1 MNKLKKLQRQSK
13 LLSSKSKDGL
23 VQSKL
28 SFKKEPKKDKDK
40 SENESI
46 SESNQKDKEP
56 LIESNIPKKG
66 SKKRNVKVKEEKPKK
81 KRGRPKS
88 SDKENIEKIKL
99 AFNNEINKIKNNLI
113 QNENLRKENEA
124 LIGNK
129 INKEIQDM
137 IQIFSQIKIKREEYE
152 ENMLSQ
158 INDIIVKM
166 KYALG

>member
-1 MNKLKKLQRQSK
+1 MDKLNNIIK
-13 LLSSKSKDGL
+13 
-23 VQSKL
+23 
-28 SFKKEPKKDKDK
+28 
-40 SENESI
+40 NE
-46 SESNQKDKEP
+46 
-56 LIESNIPKKG
+56 IPKIYKI
-66 SKKRNVKVKEEKPKK
+66 
-81 KRGRPKS
+81 S
-88 SDKENIEKIKL
+88 SDLNIKNKENIEKIKL

-113 QNENLRKENEA
+113 QNENLRRENEA